1 MNKAPDPFES
11 IRKQLPQWSNETSA
25 EEHVLSHECK
35 LVRTAQAMLQRRRRR
50 SDEFE
55 PTMFGEPAWEML
67 LALYVRETSGASS
80 TAEELQPAS
89 ATASSAERW
98 LRYLEKEGLA
108 RRRYY
113 PGYGRT
119 FFVELSDRGR
129 QALDRYLGAVGE
141 LNLSLQD

>member
-1 MNKAPDPFES
+1 MGKVRLVVSNDHP
-11 IRKQLPQWSNETSA
+11 PQGSNEASA
-25 EEHVLSHECK
+25 EEHVLSHEWK

-113 PGYGRT
+113 PRDGRT
-119 FFVELSDRGR
+119 VFVELSNRGR

-141 LNLSLQD
+141 LNLSLED